1 MEDSSRLAFVG
12 DDENG
17 LTQAFVEDDEFSQQ
31 NAHNSFLNNSV
42 QPLEP
47 FRNGT
52 FYMRSEYR
60 SR

>member
-47 FRNGT
+47 FRNGK
-52 FYMRSEYR
+52 
-60 SR
+60 